1 MIKAS
6 QKVFDRF
13 PEITRDVERLAQR
26 ATQAAAEEA
35 AHVAKETGGD
45 RGLTDI
51 EVVPVSGDVA
61 GYSAGIKGK
70 WYYRFQS
77 DGTLGKNPRAK
88 RPGTKRSHAPGTGIT
103 PNRMFQKAR
112 AAGRRKLRAVLDRG
126 I

>member
-1 MIKAS
+1 MIKTTQS
-6 QKVFDRF
+6 VFTRF
-13 PEITRDVERLAQR
+13 PEVTRDVERLAQR

-35 AHVAKETGGD
+35 AQVAKDTGGD

-51 EVVPVSGDVA
+51 EVVPVHGDVN

-77 DGTLGKNPRAK
+77 QGTLGKAVRAK

-103 PNRMFQKAR
+103 PNRMFEKAR